1 VKAAEILLRS
11 LLIKNDQNYLGE
23 KMSYDPN
30 TPSQPRS
37 FLSRLI
43 LPALILL
50 FGFFMYMSQTQENP
64 VTGEKQHVAFS
75 PDQEIRLGLES
86 APQMSREMGGELPA
100 SDPRVKE
107 VQKMGALLV
116 NDTKARKSPWKFEFH
131 VLADKDTVNAF
142 ALPGGQIF
150 ITLGL
155 LNRLQNEAQLAGV
168 LSHEMGHVIERHTA
182 QQMSKSQ
189 LGQFFIV
196 AIGAA
201 ASDPEGYGANNSAAM
216 IAGMVNQMIQLR
228 YSRGD
233 ESEADVWGLKL
244 MAQAGYDPYEMIKVM
259 EILKAA
265 TGDKGQ
271 GPSFFQTHPNP
282 DLRIEEIKA
291 YLKEHPQSLNLQ
303 KGRSLREVFQSAPAA
318 SESQERSWTD
328 ILQSLPY

>member
-1 VKAAEILLRS
+1 
-11 LLIKNDQNYLGE
+11 
-23 KMSYDPN
+23 MSYDPN
-30 TPSQPRS
+30 IPSQPRS

-43 LPALILL
+43 VPALILL
-50 FGFFMYMSQTQENP
+50 FGLFMYMSQTQENP

-100 SDPRVKE
+100 SDPRVQE
-107 VQKMGALLV
+107 VQKMGNLLV
-116 NDTKARKSPWKFEFH
+116 NTTKAKKSPWKFAFH

-142 ALPGGQIF
+142 ALPGGQVF

-155 LNRLQNEAQLAGV
+155 LNQLQNEAQLAGV
-168 LSHEMGHVIERHTA
+168 LGHEMGHVIERHTA

-196 AIGAA
+196 AVGAA
-201 ASDPEGYGANNSAAM
+201 ASDSEGYGTNNSAAM
-216 IAGMVNQMIQLR
+216 IAGLVNQMIQLR

-244 MAQAGYDPYEMIKVM
+244 MSQAGYNPYEMIKVM

-265 TGDKGQ
+265 GGGKGH
-271 GPSFFQTHPNP
+271 GPSFFQTHPDP
-282 DLRIEEIKA
+282 DLRIEQIKA
-291 YLKEHPQSLNLQ
+291 YLKAHPPQLNLQ
-303 KGRSLREVFQSAPAA
+303 NGKSLREVLQAAPASST
-318 SESQERSWTD
+318 SEEHSWMD